1 MPESIER
8 KVVKPSSPI
17 SLVILLL
24 PTLLLAATT
33 TYLVVTGRPGSA
45 VLAGFLL
52 LAVLALA
59 ASSVVVNAEWEEAI
73 ILRLGKY
80 NRSIGSGLFL
90 KIPLV
95 ERAIKR
101 DMRIRTIDI
110 PKQVVITKDNISVKI
125 DAVVFM
131 KVVDSMKS
139 IIRIQDFEY
148 SVKQFAQTTLRNVV
162 GQYELDDLLSKREEV
177 AKKIREIVDKVAL
190 EWGVDI
196 TNVELQDIELPEDM
210 KRVMAR
216 QAEAEREKRAVII
229 KSEGEL
235 IAAENLRKAASE
247 LMKVPAAL
255 ELRRLATLS
264 DVSQDQSNTI
274 VFAVP
279 LEALSIT
286 MAATS
291 GLKVPKPRKRG
302 ETESWE

>member
-1 MPESIER
+1 MNEGIKR
-8 KVVKPSSPI
+8 KVVKPSSPL
-17 SLVILLL
+17 SLVTLLL
-24 PTLLLAATT
+24 PILLMVAATA
-33 TYLVVTGRPGSA
+33 YLAITGRLEQA
-45 VLAGFLL
+45 VLSGFLTVV
-52 LAVLALA
+52 VLAMA
-59 ASSVVVNAEWEEAI
+59 ASSVVINAEWEEAI

-80 NRSIGSGLFL
+80 NRSIGPGLFL
-90 KIPLV
+90 KIPMV

-125 DAVVFM
+125 DAVVFI
-131 KVVDSMKS
+131 KVIDSMKS
-139 IIRIQDFEY
+139 IIRIQNFEY

-247 LMKVPAAL
+247 LIKVPAAL
-255 ELRRLATLS
+255 ELRKLATLS

-279 LEALSIT
+279 LEALTTT

-291 GLKVPKPRKRG
+291 GLKVPKPRK
-302 ETESWE
+302 